1 MNLESI
7 VKYVTGIVRLRGA
20 TDGTAIGN
28 TGDRLKVDANVV
40 PVEASTAKAT
50 FRAIAQD
57 TAIGNNKSMI
67 SIVNTSGST
76 VILKIR
82 KIYLINS
89 QTTAVTGVISDF
101 SLLRFTSHS
110 GGTLITTTTNDT
122 NDTLD
127 SSITVRTGATITGEV
142 STALARVEYSSDEWG
157 VGTLDT
163 EANDHTEQVLI
174 PLYEHSNIYTKPITL
189 RANQGIHLKHT
200 INSTAGSFDIIVEFT
215 QE

>member
-40 PVEASTAKAT
+40 PVEESTAKAT
-50 FRAIAQD
+50 FRAVAQD

-67 SIVNTSGST
+67 SLVNTTGSI
-76 VILKIR
+76 VKLKIR
-82 KIYLINS
+82 KIYLVNS
-89 QTTAVTGVISDF
+89 QTTAITGVISDF

-110 GGTLITTTTNDT
+110 GGTLITPQINDT
-122 NDTLD
+122 TDTLNA
-127 SSITVRTGATITGEV
+127 SITVRTGATITGEV
-142 STALARVEYSSDEWG
+142 AGALARTKYSSDEWG
-157 VGTLDT
+157 VGTLDV
-163 EANDHTEQVLI
+163 ESNDHINQVLVPI
-174 PLYEHSNIYTKPITL
+174 YEHSNIYTKPITL
-189 RANQGIHLKHT
+189 NANQGIHLKHT
-200 INSTAGSFDIIVEFT
+200 VNSTAGTFDIIVEFT